1 MIIKC
6 LTSKTPRYFQILE
19 YLNKNEGKIY
29 NNQNQTFIYKQNLY
43 GLTNKQISRE
53 FMNNEKNRIYKKS
66 NNIKFYQDIIAFSDL
81 DKNKLSIPIIED
93 LTKEYIRQR
102 SPYLQAYA
110 IAHFNGDSH
119 HVHII
124 SSPIEVGT
132 GLNLRLS
139 KKEFADLKLHMQKY
153 QQERYPELS
162 NSIVRH
168 GLNEGKTN
176 TIEMKNNNHK
186 IETTLEKLKYE
197 VNQCYIN
204 GNGQQHFLEL
214 LKQKGLKTY
223 QRDGF
228 IVGIV
233 HNFKKYRF
241 TKLLPG
247 CHVKIDTR
255 EELVEKNRY
264 EELQELRYLENER
277 MEREIDEMDRL
288 GLFDREM

>member
-19 YLNKNEGKIY
+19 YLNQNEGKIY
-29 NNQNQTFIYKQNLY
+29 NNQNQTFIYKQHLY
-43 GLTNKQISRE
+43 GINNKQMSRE
-53 FMNNEKNRIYKKS
+53 FMKNETNRIYKKS

-81 DKNKLSIPIIED
+81 DHEQLTIQIIED
-93 LTKEYIRQR
+93 LTKEYIKKR
-102 SPYLQAYA
+102 SPNMMAYA
-110 IAHFNGDSH
+110 IGHFNNNSY
-119 HVHII
+119 HVHLV
-124 SSPIEVGT
+124 SSPIEIGT
-132 GLNLRLS
+132 GLNLRLT
-139 KKEFADLKLHMQKY
+139 KKEFADLKVYMQEY
-153 QQERYPELS
+153 QKERYPELC
-162 NSIVRH
+162 NSIVNH
-168 GLNEGKTN
+168 GISENKN
-176 TIEMKNNNHK
+176 QIINNMKKPKNQ
-186 IETTLEKLKYE
+186 TTLEYLKYE

-204 GNGQQHFLEL
+204 GNGPQNFLEL

-228 IVGIV
+228 IVGIT

-264 EELQELRYLENER
+264 EELRELRYLENER
-277 MEREIDEMDRL
+277 MEREIDDMRDQ
-288 GLFDREM
+288 GLYDREL